1 VGFEGQ
7 AMMPRSIRIILATLS
22 MYIVTHLLALVFLP
36 FAILMSYLDRDSLP
50 ALKRWFVRSLF
61 AIVGKE
67 LRVSGRENVQPDH
80 EYVIISNYPSFY
92 TGFALI
98 GAFPSACVVAQA
110 FVRKVPL
117 VGQALSRMGAIFVQP
132 GRRGLG
138 RAAIDISLRGRAA
151 IPSIII
157 LPEGARTPDGRIH
170 RFRRG
175 FIHILRQTSHDL
187 LPVTFNGL
195 YQLKPVRRLYAD
207 PDPEP
212 EMLINTPVS
221 HAIIVQT
228 SDEELL
234 GMAHDV
240 IARVYR
246 P

>member
-1 VGFEGQ
+1 
-7 AMMPRSIRIILATLS
+7 MMPRSIRIILATLS

-132 GRRGLG
+132 GRRGLWTSSHRHQPARPRRHSQHHHPAGG
-138 RAAIDISLRGRAA
+138 RTNAGR
-151 IPSIII
+151 
-157 LPEGARTPDGRIH
+157 E
-170 RFRRG
+170 
-175 FIHILRQTSHDL
+175 
-187 LPVTFNGL
+187 
-195 YQLKPVRRLYAD
+195 D
-207 PDPEP
+207 PP
-212 EMLINTPVS
+212 L
-221 HAIIVQT
+221 Q
-228 SDEELL
+228 
-234 GMAHDV
+234 
-240 IARVYR
+240 ARVHPY
-246 P
+246 PQTNEP